1 MKSQPT
7 FVLDPEVS
15 IEGGSRPITSSM
27 NEMHSLDSFRGSRS
41 VPQRLRLGVAMVAIL
56 SVTLLSL
63 DGSVPILALV
73 DLGFHELGHLV
84 TYWLPDMVTAAM
96 GSIAQVAVPAG
107 LAIYFYVRDEFASAS
122 FLIAWTGS
130 SLRNV
135 AVYMADAPF
144 ERLQLI
150 GGDHDWAAI
159 FHEFDKMEWA
169 VPVAGLVG
177 FFGLLIIVA
186 AAGWCGYLL
195 YRELRAS

>member
-1 MKSQPT
+1 MDDMLTIESFKS
-7 FVLDPEVS
+7 
-15 IEGGSRPITSSM
+15 GG
-27 NEMHSLDSFRGSRS
+27 HL
-41 VPQRLRLGVAMVAIL
+41 PQSLRLGLSLAAISL
-56 SVTLLSL
+56 LGLLSL

-96 GSIAQVAVPAG
+96 GSVAQVAVPAG
-107 LAIYFYVRDEFASAS
+107 LAMYFYVRDEMASAC
-122 FLIAWTGS
+122 FLVAWSGS

-159 FHEFDKMEWA
+159 FHQFDKMDWA

-177 FFGLLIIVA
+177 FFGLLTIVA
-186 AAGWCGYLL
+186 AAAWCGYLL
-195 YRELRAS
+195 YHELRAS